1 MQVLNAEL
9 DNHETPGRFEA
20 LGSIAKHL
28 PLGLDTH
35 ANERISGF
43 HRERNIALGAVFGLR
58 QVGNASLQ
66 VDVVPRQVQDLSLT
80 HCGLKGDNDDREERQ
95 ILVVV
100 TVAKNQPLLT
110 RSQAPIAPRGRGGL
124 PYILDRVVTADTPLD
139 AADIEI
145 VGEQ

>member
-43 HRERNIALGAVFGLR
+43 HGERNIALGAVFGLR
-58 QVGNASLQ
+58 QVGNGGSRTIDAPLGPQCPGDVSSPASI
-66 VDVVPRQVQDLSLT
+66 R
-80 HCGLKGDNDDREERQ
+80 
-95 ILVVV
+95 
-100 TVAKNQPLLT
+100 
-110 RSQAPIAPRGRGGL
+110 RSATSAR
-124 PYILDRVVTADTPLD
+124 DFHSV
-139 AADIEI
+139 
-145 VGEQ
+145 